1 MKKHKKSK
9 QEKAEQ
15 YFLGSLSKKNWT
27 TNFTLNENISI
38 ILELASVW
46 AIRRYHKLSVIGVY
60 NIPNLPVKFSVS
72 APTAAFSQM
81 SISEAIRIV
90 Y

>member
-60 NIPNLPVKFSVS
+60 NIPNCYWNLPVKFSV
-72 APTAAFSQM
+72 
-81 SISEAIRIV
+81 
-90 Y
+90 

>member
-60 NIPNLPVKFSVS
+60 NIPNLPVKFSV
-72 APTAAFSQM
+72 
-81 SISEAIRIV
+81 
-90 Y
+90 